1 LNDNHSEERQRTQD
15 PSQTEAF
22 MKRRA
27 WACGTLIVCVLAVT
41 GCATVQKILP
51 TTAWRQ
57 ARVRNEG
64 YSLLYQLLSQESD
77 AAKILIIKH
86 ADPPIPDIIKEIAN
100 TSGQA
105 KKELDLFHE
114 KDRHLSLEMTNLP
127 QIEQKSR
134 AAIQSTVTK
143 QLLFSS
149 GKKFEVRFLFT
160 QAEAMN
166 YAAHLAQVLHDQEDN
181 PARKEFLA
189 TLAERCTTLH
199 DQVME
204 LLKY

>member
-1 LNDNHSEERQRTQD
+1 
-15 PSQTEAF
+15 

-27 WACGTLIVCVLAVT
+27 CACGTLVVCTLAVT
-41 GCATVQKILP
+41 GCSTIQKILP
-51 TTAWRQ
+51 TTAWHQ

-86 ADPPIPDIIKEIAN
+86 ADSPIADMVKEIAS
-100 TSGQA
+100 TCDQA
-105 KKELDLFHE
+105 KKKLDLFHKE
-114 KDRHLSLEMTNLP
+114 DRHLNLEMTHLP
-127 QIEQKSR
+127 EIEQKSR
-134 AAIQSTVTK
+134 VAIQSTVTK

-149 GKKFEVRFLFT
+149 GKTFEVRFLFT

-181 PARKEFLA
+181 PVRKEFLA
-189 TLAERCTTLH
+189 TISERCTTLH
-199 DQVME
+199 DRVMA